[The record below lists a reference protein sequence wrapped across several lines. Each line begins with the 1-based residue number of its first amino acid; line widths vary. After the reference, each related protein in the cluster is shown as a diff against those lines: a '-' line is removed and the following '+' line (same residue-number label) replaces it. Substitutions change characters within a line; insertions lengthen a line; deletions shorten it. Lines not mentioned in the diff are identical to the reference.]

1 MQTDIDVQRYTDAL
15 VKKLGRRAPAH
26 AAVRAEMML
35 EAGELNLYETWK
47 EIIQSVNDRRFGPFS
62 PSRSRVG
69 QDRVASRGLCIG
81 SKRFAT
87 SDSSTA

>member
-47 EIIQSVNDRRFGPFS
+47 EIIQSVNDRLAAA
-62 PSRSRVG
+62 PSQQANAKAVRLSSAVRPGSRPSG
-69 QDRVASRGLCIG
+69 
-81 SKRFAT
+81 T
-87 SDSSTA
+87 H